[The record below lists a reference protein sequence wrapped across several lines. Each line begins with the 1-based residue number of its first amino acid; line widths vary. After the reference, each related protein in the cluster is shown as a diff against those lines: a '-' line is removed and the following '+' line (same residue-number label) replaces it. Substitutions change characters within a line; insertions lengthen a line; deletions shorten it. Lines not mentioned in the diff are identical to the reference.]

1 MEEPKFTPYPE
12 IWTRSY
18 RAWVLV
24 KVVESDPEAVAGE
37 IYKLNDTVPFNK
49 DTQGFIV
56 RADVVSGSEQ
66 FEIVVPVNAPGSD
79 ELNAIVEYIHN
90 LDGVESALSM
100 RVDVVVTFP
109 EKSHQAK
116 GYIPFNERN
125 PTIGIDGYNSWG

>member
-24 KVVESDPEAVAGE
+24 KVVGMDPEAVARD
-37 IYKLNDTVPFNK
+37 IFDLNDKVPFNK

-56 RADVVSGSEQ
+56 RADVVSGSKQ
-66 FEIVVPVNAPGSD
+66 FEIVVPVNAPGED
-79 ELNAIVEYIHN
+79 ELNAIVEYIFN
-90 LDGVESALSM
+90 LDGVESASSM
-100 RVDVVVTFP
+100 RVDVIVTIP

-125 PTIGIDGYNSWG
+125 PTIGIDGFNSWG